1 MINIEQEQDTIT
13 VYADMQFGVDYYKG
27 KDGITP
33 IKGKD
38 YFPDKEIDDIVN
50 QISVEIT
57 GFDTLTNSD
66 VLSIWN
72 NY

>member
-1 MINIEQEQDTIT
+1 
-13 VYADMQFGVDYYKG
+13 MQFGVYYYKG

-38 YFPDKEIDDIVN
+38 YFTDKEIDDIVN

-66 VLSIWN
+66 ILSIWN